1 MDHIPQKRDLLAA
14 AERLSP
20 YIHNTPVLTSRMVDE
35 LAGCR
40 LFFKCENFQ
49 KTGAFKFRGALNT
62 VLSLSDDEAQNGV
75 ATHSSGNHAQ
85 ALAYAA
91 QIRGVKA
98 YVVMPDNASPVKVEA
113 TRNYGAEISFC
124 EPTLE
129 AREKGHK
136 KVMDETGAYA
146 VHPYD
151 DYRIITGQGT
161 ACLELLRE
169 NPKLNYIL
177 APVGGGGLLSGT
189 ALAANYFRSNVHVIG
204 CEPKVVDDASRSFHS
219 GKWQPA
225 PNIPTVADG
234 LKTSLGKRN
243 FTIIKDHVYDILTV
257 SEEEIIAAMQLM
269 WRYMKILIEPSS
281 AVPLAVL
288 LKNKEMFSDE
298 IVGIIISGG
307 NVNLQNL
314 PW

>member
-1 MDHIPQKRDLLAA
+1 MFNIPQKRDLLVA

-20 YIHNTPVLTSRMVDE
+20 YIHNTPVLNSRMVNE

-62 VLSLSDDEAQNGV
+62 VLSLNDDEAQNGV

-91 QIRGVKA
+91 QIRGVRA
-98 YVVMPDNASPVKVEA
+98 YVVMPDNASPVKIEA
-113 TRNYGAEISFC
+113 TRGYGAEIFFC

-136 KVMDETGAYA
+136 KVIDETGAYS

-151 DYRIITGQGT
+151 DCRIIAGQGT
-161 ACLELLRE
+161 VCMELLRD
-169 NPKLNYIL
+169 NPKLDYIL
-177 APVGGGGLLSGT
+177 TPVGGGGLLSGT
-189 ALAANYFRSNVHVIG
+189 ALAANYFGRDIRVIG
-204 CEPKVVDDASRSFHS
+204 CEPQVVDDASRSFHS

-243 FTIIKDHVYDILTV
+243 FAIIKDHVYDILTV
-257 SEEEIIAAMQLM
+257 SEEEIIAAMQLL
-269 WRYMKILIEPSS
+269 WQYMKILIEPSS

-288 LKNKEMFSDE
+288 LKNKEMFSDDN
-298 IVGIIISGG
+298 VAIIISGG

>member
-1 MDHIPQKRDLLAA
+1 MDNIPQKRDLLDA
-14 AERLSP
+14 AEQLSP
-20 YIHNTPVLTSRMVDE
+20 YIHNTPILTSRMVDKI
-35 LAGCR
+35 AGCG
-40 LFFKCENFQ
+40 LSFKCENFQ

-62 VLSLSDDEAQNGV
+62 VLSLSDDEAKNGV

-85 ALAYAA
+85 ALTYAA
-91 QIRGVKA
+91 QIRGVRS

-113 TRNYGAEISFC
+113 TRSYGAEIYFC

-136 KVMDETGAYA
+136 KVIHETGAYT

-151 DYRIITGQGT
+151 DYRIIAGQGT
-161 ACLELLRE
+161 ACLELLRD
-169 NPKLNYIL
+169 NPKLDYIL
-177 APVGGGGLLSGT
+177 VPVGGGGLLSGT
-189 ALAANYFRSNVHVIG
+189 ALAAEYFGRNVHVIG
-204 CEPKVVDDASRSFHS
+204 CEPMVVDDASRSFRS

-243 FTIIKDHVYDILTV
+243 FNIIKDHVYDILTV
-257 SEEEIIAAMQLM
+257 SEEEIIVAMQLL
-269 WRYMKILIEPSS
+269 WQYMKILIEPSS
-281 AVPLAVL
+281 AVPLAVM
-288 LKNKEMFSDE
+288 LKNKKMFSDKK
-298 IVGIIISGG
+298 VGIIISGG
-307 NVNLQNL
+307 NVNIQNL